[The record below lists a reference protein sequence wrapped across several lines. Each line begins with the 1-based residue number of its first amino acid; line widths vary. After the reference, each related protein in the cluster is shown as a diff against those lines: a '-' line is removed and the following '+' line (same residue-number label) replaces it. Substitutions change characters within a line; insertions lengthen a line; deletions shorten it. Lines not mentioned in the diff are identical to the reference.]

1 MDTGTD
7 ERRSK
12 TRVRDALK
20 SAQYLVAFYINK
32 KTFPVKEIV
41 NRVANSKLVTFDLEA
56 IYPEGERIA
65 FDISQWLL
73 EGIVLRENEFREQ
86 AKKHDWSQYQDKYV
100 ALFCSTDA
108 IVPGWAYLLLSLHL
122 APFAKKVTVGSLAQL
137 ESLLFAEILQNID
150 ISEYRDKPVI
160 IKGCAHKPIPQN
172 AYVLLAQKLQP
183 VAKSIMYGEA
193 CSSVPLF
200 KRK

>member
-1 MDTGTD
+1 V
-7 ERRSK
+7 E
-12 TRVRDALK
+12 
-20 SAQYLVAFYINK
+20 
-32 KTFPVKEIV
+32 EIV
-41 NRVANSKLVTFDLEA
+41 NRVANSKLVTFNLED
-56 IYPEGERIA
+56 IYPKGERVA

-73 EGIVLRENEFREQ
+73 EGIVLRESDFREQ
-86 AKKHDWSQYQDKYV
+86 AKQHDWSQYQDKFV

-122 APFAKKVTVGSLAQL
+122 APFVKKVTVGSLDEL
-137 ESLLFAEILQNID
+137 ESILFAELLQNLD
-150 ISEYRDKPVI
+150 VSEYTDKPVI

>member
-1 MDTGTD
+1 LS
-7 ERRSK
+7 E
-12 TRVRDALK
+12 
-20 SAQYLVAFYINK
+20 
-32 KTFPVKEIV
+32 EII
-41 NRVANSKLVTFDLEA
+41 NRVANSKLVTFNLED
-56 IYPEGERIA
+56 IYPKGERVA

-73 EGIVLRENEFREQ
+73 EGIVLRESDFREQ
-86 AKKHDWSQYQDKYV
+86 AKQHDWSRYQDKFV

-122 APFAKKVTVGSLAQL
+122 APFVKKVTVGSLDEL
-137 ESLLFAEILQNID
+137 ESILFAELLQNLD
-150 ISEYRDKPVI
+150 VSEYTDRPLI

>member
-1 MDTGTD
+1 M
-7 ERRSK
+7 E
-12 TRVRDALK
+12 
-20 SAQYLVAFYINK
+20 
-32 KTFPVKEIV
+32 EIV
-41 NRVANSKLVTFDLEA
+41 NRVANSKLVTFNLED
-56 IYPEGERIA
+56 IYPKGERVA

-73 EGIVLRENEFREQ
+73 EGIVLRESDFREQ
-86 AKKHDWSQYQDKYV
+86 AKQHDWIRYQDKFV

-122 APFAKKVTVGSLAQL
+122 APFVKKVTVGSLDEL
-137 ESLLFAEILQNID
+137 ESILFAELLQNLD
-150 ISEYRDKPVI
+150 VSEYTDKPLI

>member
-1 MDTGTD
+1 MS
-7 ERRSK
+7 E
-12 TRVRDALK
+12 
-20 SAQYLVAFYINK
+20 
-32 KTFPVKEIV
+32 EII
-41 NRVANSKLVTFDLEA
+41 NRVANSKLVTFNLED
-56 IYPEGERIA
+56 IYPKGERVA

-73 EGIVLRENEFREQ
+73 EGIVLRESDFREQ
-86 AKKHDWSQYQDKYV
+86 AKQHDWSQYQDKYV

-122 APFAKKVTVGSLAQL
+122 APFVKKVTVGSLEEL
-137 ESLLFAEILQNID
+137 ESTLFAELLQNLD
-150 ISEYRDKPVI
+150 VSEYTDKPVI

-193 CSSVPLF
+193 CSSVPLYK
-200 KRK
+200 KR

>member
-1 MDTGTD
+1 M
-7 ERRSK
+7 E
-12 TRVRDALK
+12 
-20 SAQYLVAFYINK
+20 
-32 KTFPVKEIV
+32 EIV
-41 NRVANSKLVTFDLEA
+41 NRVANSKLVTFNLED
-56 IYPEGERIA
+56 IYPKGERVA

-73 EGIVLRENEFREQ
+73 EGIVLRESDFREQ
-86 AKKHDWSQYQDKYV
+86 AKQHDWSRYQDKFV

-122 APFAKKVTVGSLAQL
+122 APFVKKVTVGSLDEL
-137 ESLLFAEILQNID
+137 ESILFAELLQNLD
-150 ISEYRDKPVI
+150 VSEYTDRPLI

>member
-1 MDTGTD
+1 MS
-7 ERRSK
+7 E
-12 TRVRDALK
+12 
-20 SAQYLVAFYINK
+20 
-32 KTFPVKEIV
+32 EII
-41 NRVANSKLVTFDLEA
+41 NRVANSKIVTFNLED
-56 IYPEGERIA
+56 IYPKGERVA

-73 EGIVLRENEFREQ
+73 EGIVLRESDFREQ
-86 AKKHDWSQYQDKYV
+86 AKQHDWSRYQDKFV

-122 APFAKKVTVGSLAQL
+122 APFVKKVTVGSLDEL
-137 ESLLFAEILQNID
+137 ESILFAELLQNLD
-150 ISEYRDKPVI
+150 VSEYTDKPLI

>member
-1 MDTGTD
+1 
-7 ERRSK
+7 
-12 TRVRDALK
+12 
-20 SAQYLVAFYINK
+20 
-32 KTFPVKEIV
+32 
-41 NRVANSKLVTFDLEA
+41 LVTFNLED
-56 IYPEGERIA
+56 IYPKGERVA

-73 EGIVLRENEFREQ
+73 EGIVLRESDFREQ
-86 AKKHDWSQYQDKYV
+86 AKQHDWSRYQDKFV

-122 APFAKKVTVGSLAQL
+122 APFVKKVTVGSLDEL
-137 ESLLFAEILQNID
+137 ESILFAELLQNLD
-150 ISEYRDKPVI
+150 VSEYTDRPLI

>member
-1 MDTGTD
+1 V
-7 ERRSK
+7 E
-12 TRVRDALK
+12 
-20 SAQYLVAFYINK
+20 
-32 KTFPVKEIV
+32 EIV
-41 NRVANSKLVTFDLEA
+41 NRVANSKLVTFNLED
-56 IYPEGERIA
+56 IYPKGERVA

-73 EGIVLRENEFREQ
+73 EGIVLRESDFREQ
-86 AKKHDWSQYQDKYV
+86 AKQHDWSQYRDKFV

-122 APFAKKVTVGSLAQL
+122 APFVKKVTVGSLDEL
-137 ESLLFAEILQNID
+137 ESILFAELLQNLD
-150 ISEYRDKPVI
+150 VSEYTDKPLI